1 VRQLVRGITLQLEQ
15 SRMNAQQRSPM
26 FMDYRQVTRTR
37 HPIVPAV
44 LHLPS
49 IMHQHAWGTIV
60 EP

>member
-1 VRQLVRGITLQLEQ
+1 VRQLVRDITLQLEQ
-15 SRMNAQQRSPM
+15 SGIHAQQRSRM
-26 FMDYRQVTRTR
+26 FMDCGQVTRTR